1 MTVTPWP
8 YGRPVSEN
16 YPRSTSSLTGV
27 GRKEARVG

>member
-8 YGRPVSEN
+8 CGRHVPEN

-27 GRKEARVG
+27 GRTEVGAG